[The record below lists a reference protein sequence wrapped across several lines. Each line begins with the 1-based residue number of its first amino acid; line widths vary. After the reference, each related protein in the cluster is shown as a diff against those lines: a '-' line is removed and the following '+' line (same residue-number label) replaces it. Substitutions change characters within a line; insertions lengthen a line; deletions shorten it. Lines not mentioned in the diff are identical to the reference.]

1 MGSKEGERVREIKF
15 RGIPENTNLFSTD
28 FIYGDLRHMYGKV
41 YIAQDKERSNAIRVN
56 SETVGE
62 YTGQKD
68 KNGKDSY
75 FNDRCNYEYYIF
87 TSANP
92 ESTPNKYEGTGV
104 IVFIEGAFMIK
115 PDGKKNPIPL
125 HYAELSFE
133 IIGTIHEVT

>member
-1 MGSKEGERVREIKF
+1 MEFKFRVWDGSEYVALSTALKREIIGTQYDFCAYEKVITF
-15 RGIPENTNLFSTD
+15 NEIETFYENVVLE
-28 FIYGDLRHMYGKV
+28 
-41 YIAQDKERSNAIRVN
+41 Q
-56 SETVGE
+56 
-62 YTGQKD
+62 YTGSKD

-115 PDGKKNPIPL
+115 PDGKENPIPL

-133 IIGTIHEVT
+133 IIGTIHDKEAPCDNSK